1 MLSGEEC
8 RLCRMYG
15 VMDVSVF
22 LDGRSRLS
30 ECVSFI
36 PVSGSVPSIKS
47 GSLVLGWRYTASW
60 HVIGRWRELLG
71 FWLSGNSL
79 AL

>member
-1 MLSGEEC
+1 MNVILSGDEC

-22 LDGRSRLS
+22 LDERSRLS
-30 ECVSFI
+30 ECVSLI

-47 GSLVLGWRYTASW
+47 GSLVLGWK
-60 HVIGRWRELLG
+60 
-71 FWLSGNSL
+71 
-79 AL
+79 

>member
-1 MLSGEEC
+1 MLSGDEC

-22 LDGRSRLS
+22 LDERSRLS
-30 ECVSFI
+30 ECVSLI

-47 GSLVLGWRYTASW
+47 GSLVLGWK
-60 HVIGRWRELLG
+60 
-71 FWLSGNSL
+71 
-79 AL
+79 